1 MYYNPYLITKVTAR
15 QILDSRSNPTVEAD
29 VILSSGAVGRAAV
42 PSGASTGKFEAKE
55 LRDQDTDRYM
65 GCGVLTAV
73 KNINTSICEALI
85 GKDARCQNQIDR
97 IINKLDSTENKS
109 NLGANAVLAVSLAC
123 ARAAAKATKIPLYRY
138 LGGINAVTL
147 PVPMMNIL
155 NGGVHAPNNLDIQEF
170 MIMPVGAESFAEA
183 LRCGSEVYHAL
194 RTILKQKGKN
204 TAIGDEG
211 GFAPDLSGDAEA
223 IELILEATEKA
234 GYRVGDDVVIA
245 LDAAASEWLDTESS
259 YFLPKQKKALSS
271 KELSLFWSDLCSK
284 YPIVSIEDPFGEE
297 DFATTAELTAKL
309 GDRVQLVGDDL
320 FVTNPKRLSKGI
332 AQSAANSILIKLNQI
347 GSLSETIETISLA
360 RRNGYASIISHRSG
374 ETEDTFIADLAV
386 ALNAG
391 QIKTG
396 APCRTD
402 RTAKYNRLLRI
413 EEELGSSAVYLG
425 RAAIKQMKAQKS

>member
-425 RAAIKQMKAQKS
+425 RAAIKQMKAQKA